1 MKWGGK
7 QYEKDD
13 CMKSKEKLFKTSEF
27 ILICVLAYR
36 EIPIKAFESDPIN
49 PRRAVAVFVSSK
61 ELEEI
66 QGQLFSGEIIVE
78 PIRFWATVRDV
89 KGRIRGAL
97 GQSWWN

>member
-1 MKWGGK
+1 
-7 QYEKDD
+7 
-13 CMKSKEKLFKTSEF
+13 MKSKKMNLFKTSEF
-27 ILICVLAYR
+27 ILICVLAYL

-61 ELEEI
+61 ELEAI
-66 QGQLFSGEIIVE
+66 QNRLFAGEMAIE
-78 PIRFWATVRDV
+78 PIRFWSTVRDI